1 MQNEPNQNNSKP
13 SYLAKHLTWVIILK
27 IVLLMLIWLFFIR
40 GQSIKL
46 DIQKVA
52 EHIVASAA
60 STTHTSRSA
69 GVVP

>member
-1 MQNEPNQNNSKP
+1 MQNKQKPNNSKP

-27 IVLLMLIWLFFIR
+27 IVLLVLIWLLFIR

-52 EHIVASAA
+52 DHIVASAT
-60 STTHTSRSA
+60 STTHTSRPA
-69 GVVP
+69 GVSP